1 MTYENWKLEQA
12 EPILFESRTNYT
24 KREEEKPTWM
34 LKAEALKKINEDY
47 KKILKND
54 NTSRNSRGNEQ

>member
-12 EPILFESRTNYT
+12 EPILFEGKTNYT
-24 KREEEKPTWM
+24 KREVKNPTWM

-47 KKILKND
+47 EKILKSKNHD
-54 NTSRNSRGNEQ
+54 KETKA